1 MSSIAAE
8 PAESEPTSATIELV
22 RALSLRDAIALVLS
36 VIGTGVFLKTAPMAQ
51 LVGSPKMVIL
61 AWLAAGVLSLA
72 GALTYAELGAM
83 LPEAGGDY
91 VFLREAYGNLPAFLF
106 GWSTL
111 VLIASGGVAAIA
123 TAFASFLGS
132 LVPLDAVWGAHD
144 FHILGQV
151 VHWRLGVQQVV
162 AVAVILL
169 FSAINARGVGVGAR
183 VQWAATV
190 AKLGGIAIIVVCALL
205 LSRTGSWEH
214 MREPVTAQIA
224 SGGASAFGAA
234 MLAALWAYNG
244 WSNVA
249 MVAGEIDKPERNLP
263 RALIYGMF
271 LVIAVYLITNIS
283 YFYVLP
289 FSEVLT
295 SNSTAYRDAL
305 PVAAKAAQTFF
316 SYGPQLVSL
325 AFLVAVAGALNGI
338 ILMNA
343 RVPFAM
349 ARDHLFFSPLG
360 RLSPTTRVPVIA
372 IWVQAIWAC
381 VLALSGTFDQITTSV
396 IFALWIFYVLVG
408 SSLFVLRR
416 KLPAAPRRYR
426 TPGYPVVPIL
436 FVAVAVW
443 LVVNSIKAYPVE
455 SAAGLLLIALGL
467 PFYMYFQRGAAIH
480 HIIDHSSEPGLL
492 G

>member
-1 MSSIAAE
+1 MAAE
-8 PAESEPTSATIELV
+8 PAASEGTSATRELV
-22 RALSLRDAIALVLS
+22 RALSLRDAIALVLT

-61 AWLAAGVLSLA
+61 AWIAAGVLSLA

-91 VFLREAYGNLPAFLF
+91 VFLREAYGHLPAFLF

-111 VLIASGGVAAIA
+111 FLIASGGLAAVA
-123 TAFASFLGS
+123 TALASFLGS
-132 LVPLDAVWGAHD
+132 LFPLDAIWATRD
-144 FHILGQV
+144 FHLLGQD
-151 VHWRLGVQQVV
+151 VHWRLGIQQFV
-162 AVAVILL
+162 AVMVILL
-169 FSAINARGVGVGAR
+169 FSAINARGILLGAK
-183 VQWAATV
+183 VQWLATV
-190 AKLGGIAIIVVCALL
+190 AKLGGIAIIVAGALV
-205 LSRTGSWEH
+205 LSRTGSWQH
-214 MREPVTAQIA
+214 LKEPVTARIA

-234 MLAALWAYNG
+234 MLAALWAYQG
-244 WSNVA
+244 WANVA
-249 MVAGEIDKPERNLP
+249 MVAGEIDKPERNIP
-263 RALIYGMF
+263 RALIYGML
-271 LVIAVYLITNIS
+271 LVIAVYLITNVA
-283 YFYVLP
+283 YFYALP

-305 PVAAKAAQTFF
+305 PVAAKAAHTFF
-316 SYGPQLVSL
+316 KYGPQLVSL
-325 AFLVAVAGALNGI
+325 AFIVSVAGALNGI

-349 ARDHLFFSPLG
+349 ARDHLFFGPLG
-360 RLSPTTRVPVIA
+360 RLSPTTHVPVIA

-381 VLALSGTFDQITTSV
+381 VLTLSGTFDQITTSV
-396 IFALWIFYVLVG
+396 IFALWIFFALVG
-408 SSLFVLRR
+408 SSLLVLRR

-426 TPGYPVVPIL
+426 TPGYPVVPIV

-467 PFYMYFQRGAAIH
+467 PFYMYFHRGASIH
-480 HIIDHSSEPGLL
+480 HIVDHSSEPGLL

>member
-1 MSSIAAE
+1 MAAE
-8 PAESEPTSATIELV
+8 PAEAGATSATRELV
-22 RALSLRDAIALVLS
+22 RALSLRDAIALVLT

-61 AWLAAGVLSLA
+61 AWIAAGVLSLA

-91 VFLREAYGNLPAFLF
+91 VFLREAYGHLPAFLF

-111 VLIASGGVAAIA
+111 FLIASGGLAAVA
-123 TAFASFLGS
+123 TALASFLGS
-132 LVPLDAVWGAHD
+132 LLPLDAVWATRD
-144 FHILGQV
+144 FHILGQD
-151 VHWRLGVQQVV
+151 VHWRLGIQQFV

-169 FSAINARGVGVGAR
+169 FSAINARGISLGAR
-183 VQWAATV
+183 VQWLATV
-190 AKLGGIAIIVVCALL
+190 AKLGGIAIIVVGALL
-205 LSRTGSWEH
+205 LSHTGSWQH
-214 MREPVTAQIA
+214 LKEPVTARIA

-234 MLAALWAYNG
+234 MLAALWAYQG
-244 WSNVA
+244 WANVA
-249 MVAGEIDKPERNLP
+249 MVAGEIDKPERNIP
-263 RALIYGMF
+263 RALIYGML
-271 LVIAVYLITNIS
+271 LVIVVYLITNIA
-283 YFYVLP
+283 YFYALP

-305 PVAAKAAQTFF
+305 PVAAKAAHTFF

-325 AFLVAVAGALNGI
+325 AFIISVVGALNGI

-360 RLSPTTRVPVIA
+360 RISPTTRVPVIA
-372 IWVQAIWAC
+372 IWVQAVWAC
-381 VLALSGTFDQITTSV
+381 VLTLSGTFDQITTSV
-396 IFALWIFYVLVG
+396 IFAMWIFFALVG

-455 SAAGLLLIALGL
+455 SAAGLLMIALGL
-467 PFYMYFQRGAAIH
+467 PFYMFFQRGAAKH
-480 HIIDHSSEPGLL
+480 HLSDHTSEPGIL